1 MLFRS
6 FPAGAWAALDA
17 GAPSLASATGA
28 STSAS
33 ITTTS
38 NFSVT
43 ATGAGESDGCT
54 VVAYTSVGVYPLP
67 TATVTTTA
75 SGVCPGTSATINSGL
90 SAGNFT
96 ATCLTPVTTLSTPP
110 ANATNLILN
119 GVTQTLPTGVTN
131 PATSLDDGYFAGIP
145 IGFNFKFFT
154 QTANSVFIGTNG
166 TIVMNVPGA

>member
-6 FPAGAWAALDA
+6 YTVTGTDAIGCPNTKTITVGPPILSLTPNPTQFCGTGGSITLTATDSLGSGLTFPAGAWAALDA

-96 ATCLTPVTTLSTPP
+96 ATCLTPVTSLST
-110 ANATNLILN
+110 
-119 GVTQTLPTGVTN
+119 Q
-131 PATSLDDGYFAGIP
+131 
-145 IGFNFKFFT
+145 IGR
-154 QTANSVFIGTNG
+154 AHV
-166 TIVMNVPGA
+166 